1 MYASVRSRYQV
12 TEDFLTPR
20 CISSETNLTV
30 MCFLARGKVRR
41 SSSKTLT
48 YPSFADGNRAMDY
61 GRAFLPGVEIT
72 RHVERVEAVSCG
84 CARVSGREIE
94 YKGTEMRIRL
104 RGTM

>member
-1 MYASVRSRYQV
+1 
-12 TEDFLTPR
+12 
-20 CISSETNLTV
+20 
-30 MCFLARGKVRR
+30 
-41 SSSKTLT
+41 
-48 YPSFADGNRAMDY
+48 MDY